1 MLFPTTRFFAEME
14 KNLVGTKIILNHAEI
29 DRVTIEDAI
38 HRFLRDCKLRNL
50 SPHTLTYYK
59 EDLDY
64 FEKHCPLEFID
75 QINQDVY
82 EEFIVKEMD
91 SGKKVTSLN
100 SRIRGLRVFFKFCA
114 EREYMAGFKIKLLKE
129 NQEIKEP
136 YTDAELA
143 RLLARPHT
151 TIWSDWRMWAAVNYM
166 VATGN
171 RVSTLLNVKIS
182 DVDFSANTI
191 HLRTTK
197 NRRQQII
204 PLSKSLKNVLKDY
217 LRTWEHTIDDYLFPS
232 QEGGQLAR
240 SSFQQGLARYN
251 KSRGVTKTSAH
262 LFRHT
267 FAKNFILAGGG
278 IIQLQALLGHSTM
291 DMTRHYVNIYGADL
305 QKNYDS
311 LNPLDTFNR
320 RKKEQNKI
328 NER

>member
-1 MLFPTTRFFAEME
+1 MG
-14 KNLVGTKIILNHAEI
+14 KKIILNYDEI
-29 DRVTIEDAI
+29 NRVSLEDAI
-38 HRFLRDCKLRNL
+38 RRFLRDCKLRNL
-50 SPHTLTYYK
+50 SPHTLTYYQ

-64 FEKHCPLEFID
+64 FKKYCPVKFID
-75 QINQDVY
+75 QVNQDVY
-82 EEFIVKEMD
+82 EEFIVSELDK
-91 SGKKVTSLN
+91 GKKVTSLN

-114 EREYMAGFKIKLLKE
+114 EREYMVGFKIKLLKE
-129 NQEIKEP
+129 NKEIKEP

-151 TIWSDWRMWAAVNYM
+151 TTWTDWRMWAAVNYM
-166 VATGN
+166 MATGN
-171 RVSTLLNVKIS
+171 RVSTILNIKIG
-182 DVDFSANTI
+182 DVDFTANTI

-204 PLSKSLKNVLKDY
+204 PLSKSLKSVLKDY
-217 LRTWEHTIDDYLFPS
+217 LRTWEYNIDDYLFPS
-232 QEGGQLAR
+232 QDGGQLSR
-240 SSFQQGLARYN
+240 SSFQQGLSHYN
-251 KSRGVTKTSAH
+251 KLRGVTKTSAH

-305 QKNYDS
+305 QKNYDA

-320 RKKEQNKI
+320 RKREQIKMKNS
-328 NER
+328 